1 MNTKRDI
8 KSGSSFLYRKG
19 GTESEIIEVVM
30 TDRVKGHHL
39 KTAFDKAII
48 RFPYLKYS
56 VIEENGSFRLITN
69 ILPFKVT
76 RTRNLRSLGSKAVN
90 YHLIDVT
97 YWENRIYVA
106 FHHGLCDG
114 RGIRPFI
121 ETLIYN
127 YLKIRFGAKIE
138 RPGGRFT
145 GQHVGLSESQDPFVG
160 EQYEVGDSQMPE
172 VVRDGFCLPE
182 VAGGENEG
190 KYYVSRFVFN
200 SYELM
205 PYVKE
210 AGATPA
216 IYMALLIQKAIKKL
230 NPDADKPIICN
241 LASDMRDALNKS
253 NTFKNCVS
261 SIYLPYDERIEDMSF
276 QEQSQTY
283 RRVIR
288 EQKNPD
294 YVKRNA
300 NGIKGLFDR
309 LDSIPSFEE
318 RQKML
323 DFFNGMLVNT
333 FVLSYIGQL
342 NLKGCDDYVK
352 SAHLYCSGSKGMI
365 ANMLSIGDSIS
376 LEIEQSF
383 SDTKYCDELIKTFN
397 AIGIKYKFYPL
408 TEFETPKDS
417 IQQSYA
423 MSSNRSRRISMAIRF
438 LESCEDIVNRIEYLI
453 FRRKK

>member
-1 MNTKRDI
+1 MNTKREI

-30 TDRVKGHHL
+30 TDRVKGHCL

-56 VIEENGSFRLITN
+56 VIEENGGFRLITN
-69 ILPFKVT
+69 TLPFKVKKT
-76 RTRNLRSLGSKAVN
+76 KELRSLGSKAVN

-97 YWENRIYVA
+97 YWGNTIYIA

-114 RGIRPFI
+114 Q
-121 ETLIYN
+121 L
-127 YLKIRFGAKIE
+127 
-138 RPGGRFT
+138 
-145 GQHVGLSESQDPFVG
+145 VGLSESQDPFVG

-182 VAGGENEG
+182 IANGENTD
-190 KYYVSRFVFN
+190 KFYVSRFVFN
-200 SYELM
+200 SHELM

-210 AGATPA
+210 VGATPA
-216 IYMALLIQKAIKKL
+216 IYLALLIQKAIKKL

-261 SIYLPYDERIEDMSF
+261 SIYLPYDRQTEEMPV
-276 QEQSQTY
+276 QEQAQTY
-283 RRVIR
+283 RRIIR

-309 LDSIPSFEE
+309 LDTIPSFEG
-318 RQKML
+318 RQQML
-323 DFFNGMLVNT
+323 DFFNGMVVNT

-342 NLKGCDDYVK
+342 NIKGCDDYVK

-365 ANMLSIGDSIS
+365 ANVLSIGDSIS

-383 SDTKYCDELIKTFN
+383 SDTKYCDELIKAFN
-397 AIGIKYKFYPL
+397 AIGIRYQFYPL
-408 TEFETPKDS
+408 TAFETPKDS

-423 MSSNRSRRISMAIRF
+423 MSANRSGAINKAISF
-438 LESCEDIVNRIEYLI
+438 LEACEDTFNRIEYA
-453 FRRKK
+453 FHKKGKDF